1 MSRAEY
7 DTMVATGQ
15 VQPDLYGK
23 DLKHATSPPNP
34 DGYRASDAGS
44 IFVEFDVSDTQ
55 IANGGRND
63 WIIIYGPNNPR
74 GILAARHD
82 HALDSMPA
90 AENIRVISSLEIN
103 NGH

>member
-7 DTMVATGQ
+7 DAMVSAGR

-44 IFVEFDVSDTQ
+44 VFVEFDVSDSQ
-55 IANGGRND
+55 VAKGGRND
-63 WIIIYGPNNPR
+63 WIIIYGPNSPR
-74 GILAARHD
+74 GILAARHNRL
-82 HALDSMPA
+82 LDGMPT
-90 AENIRVISSLEIN
+90 AENIALISLPETN
-103 NGH
+103 NEQ